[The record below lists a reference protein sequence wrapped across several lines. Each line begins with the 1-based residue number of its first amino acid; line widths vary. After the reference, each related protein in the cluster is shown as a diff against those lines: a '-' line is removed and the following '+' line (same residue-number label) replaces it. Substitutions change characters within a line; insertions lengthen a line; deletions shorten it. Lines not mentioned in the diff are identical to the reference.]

1 MAAVK
6 NLLHRHR
13 IERVVITDD
22 NGRLRGLITVKDILN
37 SERFPNASKD
47 HKGRLLVAAAV
58 GKDDLAR
65 ADLLVEAGADAL
77 VLDSAHGHSKAILDS
92 LADIRK
98 RFDKTLLIAGNV
110 ATAAGARALA
120 NAGADAVKVGI
131 GPGSICTTRVV
142 AGIGVPQV
150 TAIQNV
156 SAALAKRKRKVAVIA
171 DGGMRY
177 SGDIAKALVAGADAV
192 MLGSALAGTEET
204 PGDVE
209 LYQGRAYKR
218 YRGMGSLAAM
228 RKGSG
233 ERYFQATAGKLVPE
247 GIEGRVPFRGKV
259 ADVLYQLTGGLR
271 ASMGYVGAANLA
283 RLKQA
288 NLIRISDAGVRES
301 HVHNVEIT
309 REPPNYQ
316 VE

>member
-92 LADIRK
+92 LADVRK

-283 RLKQA
+283 HLRQA